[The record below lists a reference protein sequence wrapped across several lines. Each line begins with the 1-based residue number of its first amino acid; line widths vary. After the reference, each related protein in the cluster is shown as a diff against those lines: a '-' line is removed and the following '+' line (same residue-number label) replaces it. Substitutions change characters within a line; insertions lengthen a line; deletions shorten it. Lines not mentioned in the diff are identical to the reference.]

1 MSESQ
6 WKQFVQLY
14 AEKNQHLSQKEV
26 LQMAKKPFMQLQK
39 HFSQR
44 GGAKRHIQIITMS
57 GEKIEVDIDTKL
69 RVDDL
74 KKLIESQTGVEKHRQ
89 NLVYWPEGWYVGE
102 HKILDNSD
110 LLSIIPLDSKLEILL
125 APEAPMCQIVS
136 IEDDVKYL
144 STKYEMKDPP
154 CRLWTFLLENGE
166 EFKVYRTNRAKAG
179 GRYITYLVPQKGEDI
194 TTTKARIY
202 NNIYDI
208 LGYSGS
214 SFGATARDGA
224 VIELAL
230 KTHET
235 DQNKALSV
243 GDPLIL
249 TKHEDVPGGYLIHL
263 PVFCECGVIVDLD
276 KMKAHH
282 KPPTI
287 EQKRKHKKTKHET
300 GDEEGRQFMER
311 ASAYVSKWTP

>member
-6 WKQFVQLY
+6 WKQFVQLF

-39 HFSQR
+39 HFSQK
-44 GGAKRHIQIITMS
+44 GGAKRHIQIIKMS

-74 KKLIESQTGVEKHRQ
+74 KKLIESQTGLEKDRQ

-110 LLSIIPLDSKLEILL
+110 LLSIITVDSKLELL
-125 APEAPMCQIVS
+125 LGPEEPMCQIVS

-154 CRLWTFLLENGE
+154 CRLWKFILENGE

-179 GRYITYLVPQKGEDI
+179 GRYITYLVPKKEDDI

-202 NNIYDI
+202 YNIYDI
-208 LGYSGS
+208 LGYSAS
-214 SFGATARDGA
+214 TFGATARDGA

-243 GDPLIL
+243 GDPLVL
-249 TKHEDVPGGYLIHL
+249 TKDAVVPIVL
-263 PVFCECGVIVDLD
+263 VFCECGVIVDLA
-276 KMKAHH
+276 KMKAHL
-282 KPPTI
+282 
-287 EQKRKHKKTKHET
+287 KTKVIHPR
-300 GDEEGRQFMER
+300 GDEKGKKFMER
-311 ASAYVSKWTP
+311 ARAYVSKWTP

>member
-1 MSESQ
+1 MSETQ
-6 WKQFVQLY
+6 WKQFVQLF
-14 AEKNQHLSQKEV
+14 AQKNQHLSQKQV

-39 HFSQR
+39 HFGQT

-57 GEKIEVDIDTKL
+57 GAKIEVDIDTKL
-69 RVDDL
+69 HVDDL
-74 KKLIESQTGVEKHRQ
+74 KKLIESQAGLEKDRQ

-102 HKILDNSD
+102 HKILKNSD

-125 APEAPMCQIVS
+125 GPDEPMCQIVS

-166 EFKVYRTNRAKAG
+166 IFKVYRTNRAKAG
-179 GRYITYLVPQKGEDI
+179 GRYITYLVPRKDEDI
-194 TTTKARIY
+194 TTSKAHIY
-202 NNIYDI
+202 NNIYDVI
-208 LGYSGS
+208 AYSGS
-214 SFGATARDGA
+214 TFGVTPRDGF

-235 DQNKALSV
+235 DQNKALNV
-243 GDPLIL
+243 RDPLIL
-249 TKHEDVPGGYLIHL
+249 VEHDL
-263 PVFCECGVIVDLD
+263 PVFCECGLIVDLS
-276 KMKAHH
+276 KMK
-282 KPPTI
+282 
-287 EQKRKHKKTKHET
+287 KHVKTKKHQT
-300 GDEEGRQFMER
+300 GDEKGKKFMER